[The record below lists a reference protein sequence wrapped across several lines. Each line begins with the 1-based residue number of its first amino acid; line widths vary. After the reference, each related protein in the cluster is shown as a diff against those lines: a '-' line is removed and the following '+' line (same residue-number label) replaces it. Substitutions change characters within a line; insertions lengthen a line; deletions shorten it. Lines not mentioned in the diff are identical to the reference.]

1 MARMTRHLARLTTT
15 LGLALLAL
23 AACGDE
29 IEPGDVGRGH
39 KVAISK
45 CTFCHRVGDQ
55 GGMIAPPLATG
66 LALANKIVADYDR
79 RIADLQAAHPKAYEA
94 AKASIERVRAERDPA
109 KRYALWL
116 EAYLRDTKFD
126 NPMTRMG
133 NVLMTEQEL
142 ADIVAWL
149 VSVRPPQ

>member
-1 MARMTRHLARLTTT
+1 MVRMMRHLARPTTM

-29 IEPGDVGRGH
+29 LEPGDASRGQ
-39 KVAISK
+39 KLAVSK
-45 CTFCHRVGDQ
+45 CSFCHRVGDQ

-79 RIADLQAAHPKAYEA
+79 RIADLQTAHPDAYEK
-94 AKASIERVRAERDPA
+94 AKEAIERVRAERDPA

-116 EAYLRDTKFD
+116 EAYLTDTKFD